1 MDKNQ
6 TTIFQVGKTYTN
18 DQIRFSLGVE
28 NLGGI
33 RPSVDEKKNLR
44 YVAIMTSAE
53 ESEKRFYENPYLDR
67 IENDILIYTAQGR
80 SGDQEITG
88 RNKRLLEQYQTPIPF
103 YGFANIGKQ
112 NYRFLGLLE
121 LLRHYQELQIDKQK
135 ATRKVWV
142 FEFRIHQEPNV
153 IPINLAS
160 EITAEFWRKSHEQQS
175 LVEEEREIVEDI
187 EETKTF
193 TPSLVEVE
201 DLRARL
207 LQIPPYNFEHLVKE
221 VMKANEFRDV
231 SVTAASGD
239 GGIDINAYV
248 KDSNDFF
255 AGTHVQVQVKRWRHS
270 VGRVEINNF
279 RGALSIT
286 AKGIFVTT
294 GFFTRAALIE
304 ARHDYKPSITLID
317 GIKLSSILIRS
328 KINPQSFSQ

>member
-1 MDKNQ
+1 MEKNQ
-6 TTIFQVGKTYTN
+6 TTVFQVGKTYTN

-88 RNKRLLEQYQTPIPF
+88 RNKRLLEQYQIPIPF

-112 NYRFLGLLE
+112 TYRFLGLLE
-121 LLRHYQELQIDKQK
+121 LLRHFQELQIDKQK
-135 ATRKVWV
+135 TTRKVWV

-153 IPINLAS
+153 VPINLAS
-160 EITAEFWRKSHEQQS
+160 EITADFWRKSHEQQS
-175 LVEEEREIVEDI
+175 LVEEEREIVEDT
-187 EETKTF
+187 EETKIF

-286 AKGIFVTT
+286 AKGIFITT
-294 GFFTRAALIE
+294 GFFTRAALVE

-317 GIKLSSILIRS
+317 GTKLSSIVIRS

>member
-6 TTIFQVGKTYTN
+6 IITFQVGRTYTN
-18 DQIRFSLGVE
+18 DQIRFSLSVE

-44 YVAIMTSAE
+44 YIAIMTSADD
-53 ESEKRFYENPYLDR
+53 SDKRFYENPYVDR

-80 SGDQEITG
+80 SGDQQITG
-88 RNKRLLEQYQTPIPF
+88 RNKRLLEQYQKPIPF

-121 LLRHYQELQIDKQK
+121 LLRHFQELQIDKQK
-135 ATRKVWV
+135 TIRKVWV

-160 EITAEFWRKSHEQQS
+160 EVTAEFWRKSHEQPA
-175 LVEEEREIVEDI
+175 LIEEEREIIEDI
-187 EETKTF
+187 DETQIIA
-193 TPSLVEVE
+193 PSLVEVE
-201 DLRARL
+201 ELRARM
-207 LQIPPYNFEHLVKE
+207 LQVAPYRFEHLVKE
-221 VMKANEFRDV
+221 LMEVNEFRDV

-279 RGALSIT
+279 RGALSVT

-294 GFFTRAALIE
+294 GFFTKAALIE
-304 ARHDYKPSITLID
+304 AKHDFKPSITLID
-317 GIKLSSILIRS
+317 GNRLSSIVIRS
-328 KINPQSFSQ
+328 KINPQSFGQ

>member
-53 ESEKRFYENPYLDR
+53 ESEKRFYENPYVDR

-80 SGDQEITG
+80 SGDQQITG

-103 YGFANIGKQ
+103 YGFANVGKQ
-112 NYRFLGLLE
+112 IYRFLGLLE

-135 ATRKVWV
+135 TTRKVWV

-153 IPINLAS
+153 VPINLAS

-286 AKGIFVTT
+286 AKGIFITT

-304 ARHDYKPSITLID
+304 ARHNYKPSITLID
-317 GIKLSSILIRS
+317 GTKLSSIVIRS

>member
-1 MDKNQ
+1 MDANQ
-6 TTIFQVGKTYTN
+6 TTVFEVGRTYTN
-18 DQIRFSLGVE
+18 DQIRFSLSVE

-53 ESEKRFYENPYLDR
+53 ESEKRFYENPYVDR

-88 RNKRLLEQYQTPIPF
+88 RNKRLLEQYQAPIPF

-142 FEFRIHQEPNV
+142 FEFRIHQEQKIV
-153 IPINLAS
+153 PINLAS
-160 EITAEFWRKSHEQQS
+160 EITAEFWLKSHEQPS
-175 LVEEEREIVEDI
+175 LAEEEREII
-187 EETKTF
+187 EEVEEAQTF
-193 TPSLVEVE
+193 APSLVEVE
-201 DLRARL
+201 ELRARL
-207 LQIPPYNFEHLVKE
+207 LQIPPYSFEHLVKE
-221 VMKANEFRDV
+221 VMNINEFRDV
-231 SVTAASGD
+231 SVTSASGD

-279 RGALSIT
+279 RGALSAT
-286 AKGIFVTT
+286 AKGIFITT
-294 GFFTRAALIE
+294 GFFTKAALIE

-317 GIKLSSILIRS
+317 GNRFSSIVIRS
-328 KINPQSFSQ
+328 KIDAQFFIK

>member
-160 EITAEFWRKSHEQQS
+160 EITAEFWRKSHEQPT

-187 EETKTF
+187 DETKLIALS
-193 TPSLVEVE
+193 PVEVE
-201 DLRARL
+201 ELRARL

-221 VMKANEFRDV
+221 VMKAREFRDV

-248 KDSNDFF
+248 KDSNAFF

-286 AKGIFVTT
+286 AKGIFITT

-317 GIKLSSILIRS
+317 GTKLSSIVIRS

>member
-6 TTIFQVGKTYTN
+6 TAVFEVGKTYTN

-33 RPSVDEKKNLR
+33 RPSIDEKKNLR
-44 YVAIMTSAE
+44 YIAIITSAE

-67 IENDILIYTAQGR
+67 IENDVLIYTAQGR

-88 RNKRLLEQYQTPIPF
+88 RNKRLLEQYRTPIPF

-112 NYRFLGLLE
+112 IYRFLGLLE

-142 FEFRIHQEPNV
+142 FEFRIHQAPNV
-153 IPINLAS
+153 VPINLAS
-160 EITAEFWRKSHEQQS
+160 EITAEFWRKSHEQS
-175 LVEEEREIVEDI
+175 FLIEEEREIVEET
-187 EETKTF
+187 EETQTF

-231 SVTAASGD
+231 FVTAASGD

-279 RGALSIT
+279 RGALSVT
-286 AKGIFVTT
+286 AKGVFITT
-294 GFFTRAALIE
+294 GFFTKAALIE
-304 ARHDYKPSITLID
+304 AKHEFKPSITLID
-317 GIKLSSILIRS
+317 GNKLSSIVIRS

>member
-1 MDKNQ
+1 MNKNQ
-6 TTIFQVGKTYTN
+6 LTVFQVGKIYTN
-18 DQIRFSLGVE
+18 DQIRFSLSVE

-44 YVAIMTSAE
+44 YIAIITSAE
-53 ESEKRFYENPYLDR
+53 ESEKRFYENPYVDR
-67 IENDILIYTAQGR
+67 IENDVLIYTAQGR
-80 SGDQEITG
+80 SGDQQITG
-88 RNKRLLEQYQTPIPF
+88 RNKRLLEQYQAPIPF

-121 LLRHYQELQIDKQK
+121 LLRHYQELQVDKQK
-135 ATRKVWV
+135 AIRKVWV

-153 IPINLAS
+153 VPINLAS
-160 EITAEFWRKSHEQQS
+160 EITADFWRKSHEQQS
-175 LVEEEREIVEDI
+175 LVEEEREIIEDLD
-187 EETKTF
+187 EAQVTA
-193 TPSLVEVE
+193 PSFVEVE
-201 DLRARL
+201 ELRAQM
-207 LQIPPYNFEHLVKE
+207 LQIEPYRFEHLVKE
-221 VMKANEFRDV
+221 MMQANEFRDV

-279 RGALSIT
+279 RGALSVT

-294 GFFTRAALIE
+294 GFFTKAALGE
-304 ARHDYKPSITLID
+304 AKHDFKPSITLID
-317 GIKLSSILIRS
+317 GNKLSSIIIRS

>member
-6 TTIFQVGKTYTN
+6 TTIFQAGKTYTN

-53 ESEKRFYENPYLDR
+53 ESEKRFYENPYVDR

-80 SGDQEITG
+80 SGDQQITG

-103 YGFANIGKQ
+103 YGFANVGKQ
-112 NYRFLGLLE
+112 IYRFLGLLE

-135 ATRKVWV
+135 TTRKVWV

-153 IPINLAS
+153 VPINLAS

-286 AKGIFVTT
+286 AKGIFITT

-304 ARHDYKPSITLID
+304 ARHNYKPSITLID
-317 GIKLSSILIRS
+317 GTKLSSIVIRS